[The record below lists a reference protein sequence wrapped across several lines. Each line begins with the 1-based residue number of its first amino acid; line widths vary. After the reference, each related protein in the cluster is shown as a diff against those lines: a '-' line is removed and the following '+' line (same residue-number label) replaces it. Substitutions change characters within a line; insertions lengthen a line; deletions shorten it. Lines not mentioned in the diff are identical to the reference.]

1 MSRNRTR
8 FLKEFPKAISDEN
21 AAVFIG
27 AGVSVGAGYPSWK
40 ELLREIGDELGVKS
54 DDVYDL
60 AALAQW
66 SVSDTGG
73 ATRIRQVIRDQIAV
87 DHDIPAPLNILAR
100 MPIRHL
106 WTTNY
111 DRLIE
116 RALSAIRRPCSVI
129 SAQSDLA
136 LKVTAG
142 AARVY
147 KMHGTVDQLDDI
159 VISTDDYELFRSRR
173 GAFLPLLQAHLSSFS
188 MLFLGLSFTDPNL
201 RHVLSLIR
209 ESFTDAPPAHFAI
222 VRPPQKGDFRSAE
235 EFEARLAQHN
245 LWAKDLQRYGL
256 FAIEIEDYNEVP
268 DLLAE
273 VERRVARNRVW
284 ISGSWPLDEAT
295 TPEVSFVHDVAEKV
309 GEVVGSSGLTLVS
322 GSGLLVGS
330 GSMSGFLSSLQK
342 TGAWDLER
350 RLIVRPF
357 PQPIDGGEPARAQWD
372 LLRAE
377 LARLAGLVVFIGGL
391 KAKAGALV
399 DSSGVHAER
408 AIAQAKGAY
417 LLPIGATGGAAA
429 TIAAELTG
437 SDLPF
442 DGPDALRPS
451 DEQLASLADASVG
464 AAELANRVLK
474 ILKSRML

>member
-116 RALSAIRRPCSVI
+116 RALLAIRRPCSVI
-129 SAQSDLA
+129 SAQGDLA

-147 KMHGTVDQLDDI
+147 KMHGTVDQLDEI

-173 GAFLPLLQAHLSSFS
+173 GAFLPLLQAH
-188 MLFLGLSFTDPNL
+188 
-201 RHVLSLIR
+201 
-209 ESFTDAPPAHFAI
+209 
-222 VRPPQKGDFRSAE
+222 
-235 EFEARLAQHN
+235 
-245 LWAKDLQRYGL
+245 
-256 FAIEIEDYNEVP
+256 
-268 DLLAE
+268 
-273 VERRVARNRVW
+273 
-284 ISGSWPLDEAT
+284 
-295 TPEVSFVHDVAEKV
+295 
-309 GEVVGSSGLTLVS
+309 
-322 GSGLLVGS
+322 
-330 GSMSGFLSSLQK
+330 
-342 TGAWDLER
+342 
-350 RLIVRPF
+350 
-357 PQPIDGGEPARAQWD
+357 
-372 LLRAE
+372 
-377 LARLAGLVVFIGGL
+377 
-391 KAKAGALV
+391 
-399 DSSGVHAER
+399 
-408 AIAQAKGAY
+408 
-417 LLPIGATGGAAA
+417 
-429 TIAAELTG
+429 
-437 SDLPF
+437 
-442 DGPDALRPS
+442 
-451 DEQLASLADASVG
+451 
-464 AAELANRVLK
+464 RVLK